1 MTEINSKGNNL
12 NQGFEAESVSFIV
25 SQAHQFMRLACQF
38 RSAWLVC
45 RYTSAPGAACNTFEV
60 WIQKKVNDDHMD
72 LSKGVGRERRYIVPI
87 VSPSSNDKVTEVRL
101 LRSQLPIVQP
111 PEGYSRISRNINDGR
126 GGDYLYLVWKTVPF
140 DPAPILDGVYVVRNK
155 RTNTV
160 LDLAGGNPSDETQIQ
175 GCRAVHMEGDYFNQN
190 WLIEKIGDSNRY
202 SVRNVKTNTCMEVAH
217 GSSEDSA
224 KVQGHQMNGQA
235 AQEWNI
241 TGNDETGYRY
251 DTSLHS
257 NEFSILP
264 ASLTSLPA
272 RC

>member
-1 MTEINSKGNNL
+1 VTEINGRDNNL
-12 NQGFEAESVSFIV
+12 NQDFRVESVSSSV
-25 SQAHQFMRLACQF
+25 SQLHQFILPAYQF
-38 RSAWLVC
+38 RSAWLVSH
-45 RYTSAPGAACNTFEV
+45 YTSAPGAACITFEV
-60 WIQKKVNDDHMD
+60 WIQHKVNNDHID

-101 LRSQLPIVQP
+101 LRSQLPILQP

-140 DPAPILDGVYVVRNK
+140 DPVPILDGVYVVRNK
-155 RTNTV
+155 GTNTV

-190 WLIEKIGDSNRY
+190 WLIERIGESNRY
-202 SVRNVKTNTCMEVAH
+202 SVRNVKTNTCMEVAD

-224 KVQGHQMNGQA
+224 KVQGHQINGQE

-241 TGNDETGYRY
+241 IGTDETGYRY
-251 DTSLHS
+251 ATSY
-257 NEFSILP
+257 IG
-264 ASLTSLPA
+264 
-272 RC
+272 R